1 MWYSF
6 TLAGWR
12 LWCSAP
18 FPLTI
23 GDESRPFLREVRE
36 TPPEEGE
43 ADRLLELTPVDRLPV
58 PSSEG
63 GVWQD
68 NRCYCHRGQVQE
80 VFYCAAPGRP
90 PYAQVTWDLTAPQ
103 RLLCR
108 YVAGQEGELNY
119 FRNVFQLLSGETL
132 LLELGGLM
140 LHASF
145 IRWQGRGILFSAPS
159 GTGKSTQADLWVRYC
174 QAEVLNGDRAAL
186 RPGPTGWTAYGLP
199 YAGSSGIYCNDQAP
213 VAALVLLGQA
223 RENTIRQVRPAQA
236 VRTLFP
242 EVSKQGWDPMWT
254 DRAVELLTQLVTQ
267 VPVYR
272 LDCLPDRTAVDC
284 LRDVLT
290 QPSTQHRGE

>member
-18 FPLTI
+18 FELSI
-23 GDESRPFLREVRE
+23 GDESRPFLLEIRES
-36 TPPEEGE
+36 PPAQGE
-43 ADRLLELTPVDRLPV
+43 AERVLELCPVETIPFSAQD
-58 PSSEG
+58 G
-63 GVWQD
+63 GIWQD
-68 NRCYCHRGQVQE
+68 NRCHRRQGQVQE

-90 PYAQVTWDLTAPQ
+90 PYAQVIWDLSAPR

-108 YVAGQEGELNY
+108 YVAGQEGELNT
-119 FRNVFQLLSGETL
+119 FRNIFQLLSGETL
-132 LLELGGLM
+132 LLELGGLI

-186 RPGPTGWTAYGLP
+186 RPGSAGWTAYGLP
-199 YAGSSGIYCNDQAP
+199 YAGSSGIYRNEKAP
-213 VAALVLLGQA
+213 VAAIVLLGQA
-223 RENTIRQVRPAQA
+223 KENTICRVSPAQA

-242 EVSKQGWDPMWT
+242 EVSKQGWDSLWT
-254 DRAVELLTQLVTQ
+254 DRVLELLTRMVTQ

-272 LDCLPDRTAVDC
+272 LNCLPDWTAVDC
-284 LRDVLT
+284 LKHVLD
-290 QPSTQHRGE
+290 QDGGEKP